1 VITTS
6 CDFAFRF
13 LVGCFVR
20 LTPGS
25 SSFLRNAPVRVV
37 EERRVRFVADLT
49 NGVFDVAALRTALTQ
64 GLGGSF
70 VTESATTRAFGRSW
84 R

>member
-1 VITTS
+1 M
-6 CDFAFRF
+6 
-13 LVGCFVR
+13 R

-25 SSFLRNAPVRVV
+25 SSFLRDAPVRVV

-49 NGVFDVAALRTALTQ
+49 NGVFDVAAVRGALVQ

-70 VTESATTRAFGRSW
+70 VAENTTRRAFGRNW
-84 R
+84 H

>member
-1 VITTS
+1 
-6 CDFAFRF
+6 
-13 LVGCFVR
+13 
-20 LTPGS
+20 
-25 SSFLRNAPVRVV
+25 V

-49 NGVFDVAALRTALTQ
+49 NGVFDVAALRGSLTQ

-70 VTESATTRAFGRSW
+70 VTESTTRRAFGRSW

>member
-1 VITTS
+1 VS
-6 CDFAFRF
+6 SPFVLF
-13 LVGCFVR
+13 VGCSVR
-20 LTPGS
+20 LTPGF
-25 SSFLRNAPVRVV
+25 SSFLRNAPVHVV

-49 NGVFDVAALRTALTQ
+49 NDVFDVAAMRGALTQ

-70 VTESATTRAFGRSW
+70 VTESTTRRAFGRSW